1 MTSAR
6 SLARPLLSAIF
17 VSGGIETLRNPAPRV
32 ETAAP
37 VVPGIANRLGLPED
51 PDLLVR
57 LNAGAQVAAG
67 TLLAIG
73 KLPRLA
79 ALVLIGSAVP
89 TTYAGHRFWELDD
102 KQTRA
107 QQRIHFLKN
116 LGLIG
121 GLMLAALDTG
131 GAPSVAWRLQRRAK
145 QVRRATSGAGAAVAS
160 SSNAVADGARQGRA
174 AVGQAVQTA
183 AGHRLVS

>member
-1 MTSAR
+1 
-6 SLARPLLSAIF
+6 
-17 VSGGIETLRNPAPRV
+17 VKV
-32 ETAAP
+32 
-37 VVPGIANRLGLPED
+37 
-51 PDLLVR
+51 
-57 LNAGAQVAAG
+57 NAGAQVAAG

-121 GLMLAALDTG
+121 A
-131 GAPSVAWRLQRRAK
+131 
-145 QVRRATSGAGAAVAS
+145 
-160 SSNAVADGARQGRA
+160 
-174 AVGQAVQTA
+174 
-183 AGHRLVS
+183 